1 MQNVKGP
8 LGSKLNNLC
17 QTIVV
22 VFKIAFDVIF
32 ISSSLQRIGIISIHN
47 EHKKNGNN
55 REVKKYVTGLTLLLR
70 MDQAMYARE

>member
-47 EHKKNGNN
+47 EHKKNT
-55 REVKKYVTGLTLLLR
+55 RIVSSTLR
-70 MDQAMYARE
+70 NSKN